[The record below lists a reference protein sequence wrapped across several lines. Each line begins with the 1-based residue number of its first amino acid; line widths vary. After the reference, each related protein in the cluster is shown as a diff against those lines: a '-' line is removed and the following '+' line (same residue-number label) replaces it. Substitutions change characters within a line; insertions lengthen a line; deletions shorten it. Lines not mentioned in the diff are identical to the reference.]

1 MGFDIAPFGNDTI
14 VVNGMPEGFQ
24 VDQNSVEE
32 AMAEVLIALS
42 DNHTALP
49 GMMESAMAEKF
60 AKMAASEGKP
70 IETVSASNS
79 EYTSNGRKIMTI
91 MTIDDIEKRF

>member
-1 MGFDIAPFGNDTI
+1 MKQRLLVAAVGVP
-14 VVNGMPEGFQ
+14 
-24 VDQNSVEE
+24 
-32 AMAEVLIALS
+32 
-42 DNHTALP
+42 ALP

-70 IETVSASNS
+70 IETVSAAKSLMDSLFACSNS